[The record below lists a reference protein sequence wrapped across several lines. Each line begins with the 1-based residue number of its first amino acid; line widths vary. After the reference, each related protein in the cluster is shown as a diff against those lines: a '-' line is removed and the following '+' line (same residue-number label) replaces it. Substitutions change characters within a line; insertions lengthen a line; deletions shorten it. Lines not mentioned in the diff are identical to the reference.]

1 MTGSLYDWNI
11 VKPET
16 RNQNGDTVALRM
28 LTLFKGLNVHYL
40 THITGLVFIVLLLTG
55 LFMLHTEAQHARQHS
70 AHMKIIMQIY
80 HYIGQ
85 LSVDAA
91 PQRIDEVGLSY
102 TKWQESLNQLSHHAR
117 LLQRGGQFLGS
128 EIKPVIE
135 LLPADVF
142 DSFDQPWQVTKINLQ
157 SALANRDLLIAMVE
171 LKIHIFAIHH
181 RLQNKLQSLS
191 VKLAQA
197 GWNADQIGTIDTIST
212 LASAMAAAIPLTSA
226 VDFDHMDRTNP
237 LNTSFS
243 RLATMRDKLKE
254 SIELLRVSTANN
266 LLDQPIPANM
276 TLHIESALNDA
287 AELLQLSNKI
297 TPDAAGTWQHFQA
310 SLTASRQMV
319 EPFSHIEQGVTAYF
333 QDLQTRQTILIL
345 ASLIL
350 AAIAA
355 FLFIYS
361 FSNNLRKKLLR
372 GKHDVEHTQ
381 QAILRLLNEME
392 KPANGDLTARMSVT
406 ENMTGTIADA
416 INLTIE
422 ELQAL
427 VKKVDYAST
436 HVINTST
443 QAEKIS
449 SGLLTVAQAQSQKI
463 EESTITVLSIAE
475 SLETVSRSANACAE
489 VSKQSLKAAE
499 SGAHAVQDAI
509 NGMNEIRTYIQE
521 TAKRIKRLGESSQEI
536 GEIVT
541 LISDITEQTNVLA
554 LNAAIQ
560 AASAGEAGKGFSV
573 IAQEIQRLAEHSA
586 EATKQISTLV
596 RNIRGDT
603 QDTII
608 AMERSTT
615 GVVEGTRRANATG
628 DALEEIETVS
638 KQLAQLV
645 AEISAATRSQTLVT
659 SKIAKSMEDI
669 LAITRQTTEGT
680 ASNADSIKRI
690 ADHATRLKASIS
702 RFKV

>member
-1 MTGSLYDWNI
+1 
-11 VKPET
+11 
-16 RNQNGDTVALRM
+16 M
-28 LTLFKGLNVHYL
+28 LTLFKGLNISYL
-40 THITGLVFIVLLLTG
+40 IRIAGVVFIMLLLAS
-55 LFMLHTEAQHARQHS
+55 LFMLHIGAQHARQHS
-70 AHMKIIMQIY
+70 AYMKTIIKIY
-80 HYIGQ
+80 HHVEQ
-85 LSVDAA
+85 LNVNTA
-91 PQRIDEVGLSY
+91 PQRNEETGLPF
-102 TKWQESLNQLSHHAR
+102 TKWQESLNQLGQQVR
-117 LLQRGGQFLGS
+117 LLQQGGALQ
-128 EIKPVIE
+128 EIELKPVIG
-135 LLPADVF
+135 LLPASVF
-142 DSFDQPWQVTKINLQ
+142 ETFEQQWRATEVNFQ
-157 SALANRDLLIAMVE
+157 SALANRDSLIPVTE
-171 LKIHIFAIHH
+171 LEKRILAIHYG
-181 RLQNKLQSLS
+181 LQNKLQSLS
-191 VKLAQA
+191 VEMTQA
-197 GWNADQIGTIDTIST
+197 RWSAESIGTVNTMGTWASAIAATTPLITAVGSDRVDRT
-212 LASAMAAAIPLTSA
+212 LA
-226 VDFDHMDRTNP
+226 
-237 LNTSFS
+237 LNDVLS
-243 RLATMRDKLKE
+243 RLTIMRGKLKE
-254 SIELLRVSTANN
+254 STELLSSLRTGD
-266 LLDQPIPANM
+266 LLNQPASASIP
-276 TLHIESALNDA
+276 LHIELALNDA
-287 AELLQLSNKI
+287 KELLRLSNDI
-297 TPDAAGTWQHFQA
+297 TPEVVNTWQRLQA
-310 SLTASRQMV
+310 SLTASQQLSK
-319 EPFSHIEQGVTAYF
+319 PLSHIEQGITTYF
-333 QDLQTRQTILIL
+333 QDLQTRQAIWITVSLTL
-345 ASLIL
+345 AI
-350 AAIAA
+350 IAA
-355 FLFIYS
+355 VLFIRC
-361 FSNNLRKKLLR
+361 FSSNLRERLLR
-372 GKHDVEHTQ
+372 GEHDIENTQ
-381 QAILRLLNEME
+381 QAILQLLNEME

-422 ELQAL
+422 ELQIL

-436 HVINTST
+436 HVINTSV

-463 EESTITVLSIAE
+463 EESTITVLGIAE

-489 VSKQSLKAAE
+489 VSKQSLQAAE
-499 SGAHAVQDAI
+499 SGARAVQDAI

-586 EATKQISTLV
+586 EATKQISTLI

-645 AEISAATRSQTLVT
+645 AEISTATRSQTLIT
-659 SKIAKSMEDI
+659 SKITKSMEDI

-680 ASNADSIKRI
+680 ASNAESIKQI
-690 ADHATRLKASIS
+690 ADHATRLKASVA

>member
-1 MTGSLYDWNI
+1 
-11 VKPET
+11 
-16 RNQNGDTVALRM
+16 M
-28 LTLFKGLNVHYL
+28 LTLFKGRNVHYL
-40 THITGLVFIVLLLTG
+40 THIAGLVFIVLLLTG
-55 LFMLHTEAQHARQHS
+55 LFMLHTGAQHARQHS
-70 AHMKIIMQIY
+70 AYMKIIVQIY
-80 HYIGQ
+80 HYIEQ
-85 LSVDAA
+85 LNVDAA
-91 PQRIDEVGLSY
+91 PQRINEIELSY
-102 TKWQESLNQLSHHAR
+102 AKWQEDLNQLSHHAR

-142 DSFDQPWQVTKINLQ
+142 ESFEQPWQATEINLR
-157 SALANRDLLIAMVE
+157 SALANRDLLIAMAE
-171 LKIHIFAIHH
+171 LEKHVFAIHH

-197 GWNADQIGTIDTIST
+197 GWNADQIGAIDTISA
-212 LASAMAAAIPLTSA
+212 LASAMVAAIPLTSA
-226 VDFDHMDRTNP
+226 VDSDHMDQTIP
-237 LNTSFS
+237 LNDAFS

-254 SIELLRVSTANN
+254 NTELLRVSTAGN
-266 LLDQPIPANM
+266 LLDQPIPAN
-276 TLHIESALNDA
+276 TAPHIESALNDA

-297 TPDAAGTWQHFQA
+297 TPDVAGTWQRFQA
-310 SLTASRQMV
+310 SRAASRQMV
-319 EPFSHIEQGVTAYF
+319 EPLSHIEQGVTAYF
-333 QDLQTRQTILIL
+333 QDLQTRQTILIT

-350 AAIAA
+350 AVIAA
-355 FLFIYS
+355 FLFIHS
-361 FSNNLRKKLLR
+361 FSNNLRRKLLR
-372 GKHDVEHTQ
+372 GKHDVEQSQ
-381 QAILRLLNEME
+381 QAILRLLDEME

-436 HVINTST
+436 HVINTSI

-449 SGLLTVAQAQSQKI
+449 SGLLAVAQTQSQKI
-463 EESTITVLSIAE
+463 EESTITVLGIAE

-680 ASNADSIKRI
+680 ASNADSIKQI

>member
-1 MTGSLYDWNI
+1 MTGISSNLKSEA
-11 VKPET
+11 VAK
-16 RNQNGDTVALRM
+16 NQNDNTATLRM
-28 LTLFKGLNVHYL
+28 LMLFKGLNVHYL
-40 THITGLVFIVLLLTG
+40 THIAGLIFITLLLAS
-55 LFMLHTEAQHARQHS
+55 LFMLHSGAQHARQHS
-70 AHMKIIMQIY
+70 AYMKIILHIHQ
-80 HYIGQ
+80 HIGQ
-85 LSVDAA
+85 LNVDAA
-91 PQRIDEVGLSY
+91 PQRIDEAGLSY
-102 TKWQESLNQLSHHAR
+102 TKWQKSLNQLSHHVG
-117 LLQRGGQFLGS
+117 LLQRGGQFQGN

-142 DSFDQPWQVTKINLQ
+142 ESFEQQWRITEINLQ
-157 SALANRDLLIAMVE
+157 STLANRNPLITMAE
-171 LKIHIFAIHH
+171 LEKNIFAIHH
-181 RLQNKLQSLS
+181 GLQNKLQSLS
-191 VKLAQA
+191 MQLTQA
-197 GWNADQIGTIDTIST
+197 GWNADQIETVDSISSW
-212 LASAMAAAIPLTSA
+212 ASAMAAIIPLA
-226 VDFDHMDRTNP
+226 
-237 LNTSFS
+237 SFS
-243 RLATMRDKLKE
+243 GYDYVVGTIPTDAAFSKLANLRGKLKE
-254 SIELLRVSTANN
+254 STESLRSLAAGN
-266 LLDQPIPANM
+266 LLNQSIPPNTA
-276 TLHIESALNDA
+276 LHIESALNDA
-287 AELLQLSNKI
+287 EELLQLSNKI
-297 TPDAAGTWQHFQA
+297 TPDIASVWQRLQL
-310 SLTASRQMV
+310 SLKTSQQLI
-319 EPFSHIEQGVTAYF
+319 EPLSHIEQGITAYF
-333 QDLQTRQTILIL
+333 QNLQARQAILIFT
-345 ASLIL
+345 SVIL
-350 AAIAA
+350 MVIAL
-355 FLFIYS
+355 FLFIRS
-361 FSNNLRKKLLR
+361 FSKNLREKLLR
-372 GKHDVEHTQ
+372 GKHDAEHTQ

-427 VKKVDYAST
+427 VKKVDFAST
-436 HVINTST
+436 HVINTSM

-463 EESTITVLSIAE
+463 EESTITVLGIAE

-509 NGMNEIRTYIQE
+509 NGMNEIRIYIQE

-586 EATKQISTLV
+586 EATKQISALI
-596 RNIRGDT
+596 RNIRGDA

-628 DALEEIETVS
+628 DALEEIEAVS

-645 AEISAATRSQTLVT
+645 AEISAATRSQTLIT

-680 ASNADSIKRI
+680 ASNAESVKQI
-690 ADHATRLKASIS
+690 ADQATGLKASIA

>member
-1 MTGSLYDWNI
+1 
-11 VKPET
+11 
-16 RNQNGDTVALRM
+16 M
-28 LTLFKGLNVHYL
+28 LMLFKGLNIHYL
-40 THITGLVFIVLLLTG
+40 TRIAGLVFIVLLLAS
-55 LFMLHTEAQHARQHS
+55 LFMLHSGSQHARQHS
-70 AHMKIIMQIY
+70 AYLKIIMQIY
-80 HYIGQ
+80 HHIGQ
-85 LSVDAA
+85 LNIDAA
-91 PQRIDEVGLSY
+91 PQRTNERTNEVERSY
-102 TKWQESLNQLSHHAR
+102 TKWQESMNQLSQHAR
-117 LLQRGGQFLGS
+117 LLNRGGQFQGN

-135 LLPADVF
+135 LLPAEVF
-142 DSFDQPWQVTKINLQ
+142 ESFEQQWRITEINLQ
-157 SALANRDLLIAMVE
+157 SALASRDLLITMAE
-171 LKIHIFAIHH
+171 LEKRVHAIHH
-181 RLQNKLQSLS
+181 GLQNKLQALS
-191 VKLAQA
+191 VELAQPGVA
-197 GWNADQIGTIDTIST
+197 ANKIGTVDAVSAWAST
-212 LASAMAAAIPLTSA
+212 LAAAVTLSSTAS
-226 VDFDHMDRTNP
+226 FDHMDKTVLLSDTPNWLTTLRG
-237 LNTSFS
+237 
-243 RLATMRDKLKE
+243 KLKE
-254 SIELLRVSTANN
+254 STDLLQSLTTGNPLNQALSANTF
-266 LLDQPIPANM
+266 LQV
-276 TLHIESALNDA
+276 ESALKDA
-287 AELLQLSNKI
+287 AELLQLSNQI
-297 TPDAAGTWQHFQA
+297 SPDIASARQRLQA
-310 SLTASRQMV
+310 SLTASQQLT
-319 EPFSHIEQGVTAYF
+319 EPLSRIEQGVTAYF
-333 QDLQTRQTILIL
+333 QDLQTRQAILISV
-345 ASLIL
+345 SLIL
-350 AAIAA
+350 MVIA
-355 FLFIYS
+355 LFVFIRS
-361 FSNNLRKKLLR
+361 FINTLREKLLR
-372 GKHDVEHTQ
+372 GKHDAEHTQ

-422 ELQAL
+422 ELQIL

-436 HVINTST
+436 HVINTSM

-449 SGLLTVAQAQSQKI
+449 SDLLNVAQAQSQKI
-463 EESTITVLSIAE
+463 EESTITVLGIAE
-475 SLETVSRSANACAE
+475 SLETVSRSANTCAE

-586 EATKQISTLV
+586 EATKQISTLI

-608 AMERSTT
+608 AMERSTA

-628 DALEEIETVS
+628 EALEEIETVS

-645 AEISAATRSQTLVT
+645 AEISSATRSQTLVT
-659 SKIAKSMEDI
+659 SKITKSMEDI
-669 LAITRQTTEGT
+669 LAITHQTTEGT
-680 ASNADSIKRI
+680 ASNAESIKQI
-690 ADHATRLKASIS
+690 AEHATRLKASIA